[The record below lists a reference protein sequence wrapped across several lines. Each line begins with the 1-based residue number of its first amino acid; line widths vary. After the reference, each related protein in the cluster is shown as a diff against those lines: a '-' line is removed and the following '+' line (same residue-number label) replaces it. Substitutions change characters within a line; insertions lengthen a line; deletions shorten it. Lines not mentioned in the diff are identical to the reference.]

1 MSLDHG
7 LPLTLGARLAPSDS
21 AELATLARAAE
32 EAGADIL
39 TVDLPESDPWT
50 AMSWLAGAT
59 KAARLLARIDVGE
72 GNPAVLARAA
82 ASLDL
87 LTAGRL
93 ELLLTGSDPAA
104 LRDVVRLLPRMWD
117 PSAPVHLSGE
127 RVQLSGAP
135 GGPAPAHRI
144 PVHLHFT
151 GTNAKEIAGHGDGA
165 VLSSGTQPLLAAQRE
180 IDAQTARGGREPGE
194 VRRIRFLT
202 GEDAPAAL
210 ALDAGADTLIWTVG
224 DHRDLVG
231 FARGSRECRE
241 AVAAERRA
249 RGTRVRP
256 VVPAKVRRLRRAGI
270 DYDSVPAELEATAV
284 EPGDPG
290 FSAVRS
296 TYIRSG
302 NPGLVLRPATTAEV
316 QRAIGWAS
324 RQDVPLSVRSGG
336 HGFSGR
342 STNNGGIVVDLAHLS
357 GVEVGENT
365 RVRIGPGARW
375 GDVAAVLAPHGL
387 TLSSGD
393 SGGVGVGGLATA
405 GGIGFLSRSHGL
417 TIDRITSLTL
427 VLANGE
433 VTMASETENPE
444 LFFGMRGA
452 GFNFGVVAEFEFD
465 AAQVTNVGAGQFTF
479 DISADPARFLHR
491 WGAAVDASP
500 RDTTSFLTIGA
511 ARGGQLIAHTM
522 NVVDSEDPETI
533 LDRLRPL
540 ADSGRLLQHNA
551 MVVPYH
557 ALVAAGPRVGHQ
569 GAGEPTARSGLL
581 ETLTEGFAA
590 AAAALLRSGRT
601 GFFQIRALGGA
612 TGDVAPDATAFAHR
626 NARFSVLAMGAPR
639 SLDPYWDVLRP
650 HFTGLYVSF
659 ETGRGERELRDAFPP
674 ATLNR
679 LRALKRR
686 YDPTNVFRDNFN
698 IDPAGSVYPS
708 TW

>member
-1 MSLDHG
+1 VSLDHG
-7 LPLTLGARLAPSDS
+7 LPLTFGVRLAPTDL
-21 AELATLARAAE
+21 ADLATLARAAE

-39 TVDLPESDPWT
+39 TVDLPDSDPWT

-59 KAARLLARIDVGE
+59 KAARLLARIDACE
-72 GNPAVLARAA
+72 ENPAVLARAA

-104 LRDVVRLLPRMWD
+104 LRDALGLLPRMWEA
-117 PSAPVHLSGE
+117 SAPVHFSGE
-127 RVQLSGAP
+127 RVHLRGTP

-144 PVHLHFT
+144 PIHLHFT
-151 GTNAKEIAGHGDGA
+151 GTNTEEIAGHGDGA
-165 VLSSGTQPLLAAQRE
+165 VLTSDTPSLLAAQRD
-180 IDAQTARGGREPGE
+180 IDAQTARAGREPGE
-194 VRRIRFLT
+194 IRRLRFLT

-210 ALDAGADTLIWTVG
+210 ALEAGVDTLIWTVG

-231 FARGSRECRE
+231 FARASRECRE

-249 RGTRVRP
+249 RGTPVRR

-302 NPGLVLRPATTAEV
+302 NPGLVLRPASAAEV
-316 QRAIGWAS
+316 QRAIAWAAE
-324 RQDVPLSVRSGG
+324 QDVPLSVRSGG

-342 STNNGGIVVDLAHLS
+342 STNNGGVVIDLAHLS
-357 GVEVGENT
+357 GIEVGENT

-375 GDVAAVLAPHGL
+375 GEVAAALAPHGL

-417 TIDRITSLTL
+417 TIDRITSVTL

-433 VTMASETENPE
+433 LITASATKNPE

-452 GFNFGVVAEFEFD
+452 GFNFGVVVEFEFD

-491 WGAAVDASP
+491 WGAAVAASP
-500 RDTTSFLTIGA
+500 RDATSFLTIGA

-540 ADSGRLLQHNA
+540 AEPGTLLQHNA

-569 GAGEPTARSGLL
+569 GVGQPTARSGLL

-590 AAAALLRSGRT
+590 AAAAVLRSGRT
-601 GFFQIRALGGA
+601 GFFQIRGLGGA
-612 TGDVAPDATAFAHR
+612 TGDVAPEATAFAHR
-626 NARFSVLAMGAPR
+626 SARFSVLAMGAPR
-639 SLDPYWDVLRP
+639 GLDPYWDALRP
-650 HFTGLYVSF
+650 HFIGLYVSF

-686 YDPTNVFRDNFN
+686 YDPTNTFRDNFN
-698 IDPAGSVYPS
+698 IDPAG
-708 TW
+708 

>member
-1 MSLDHG
+1 MNIDHG
-7 LPLTLGARLAPSDS
+7 LPLTLGARLTSTDPT
-21 AELATLARAAE
+21 ELAALAKAAE

-39 TVDLPESDPWT
+39 AVDLPEYDPWT
-50 AMSWLAGAT
+50 AMGWLAGAT
-59 KAARLLARIDVGE
+59 KAAQLLARIDVGE
-72 GNPAVLARAA
+72 ENPAVLARAA

-93 ELLLTGSDPAA
+93 ELLLTGSPASLA
-104 LRDVVRLLPRMWD
+104 DAVGLLPRMWD
-117 PSAPVHLSGE
+117 PSAPVHFSGK
-127 RVQLSGAP
+127 RVNLRGAQ

-144 PVHLHFT
+144 PVHLYLT
-151 GTNAKEIAGHGDGA
+151 GNNTEEVAAHGDGA
-165 VLSSGTQPLLAAQRE
+165 VLTSGTPSLLAAQRE
-180 IDAQTARGGREPGE
+180 IDALVLRAGREPGE
-194 VRRIRFLT
+194 IRRIRFLT
-202 GEDAPAAL
+202 GQDAPAGL
-210 ALDAGADTLIWTVG
+210 ALDTGVDTLIWTVG
-224 DHRDLVG
+224 DRRDLAE
-231 FARGSRECRE
+231 FARAAHTCRE

-249 RGTRVRP
+249 RGTRVGP

-270 DYDSVPAELEATAV
+270 DYDSVPSELAATAV

-296 TYIRSG
+296 TYLRSG

-316 QRAIGWAS
+316 QRAVAWSA

-342 STNNGGIVVDLAHLS
+342 STNNGGIVIDLARLS
-357 GVEVGENT
+357 GIEVGENN

-375 GDVAAVLAPHGL
+375 GDVAAALAPHGL

-427 VLANGE
+427 VLANGD
-433 VTMASETENPE
+433 VLTVSQTENPE

-452 GFNFGVVAEFEFD
+452 GFNFGTVVEFEFD
-465 AAQVTNVGAGQFTF
+465 AVPVTSVGFGQFAF

-491 WGAAVDASP
+491 WGAAVEASP
-500 RDTTSFLTIGA
+500 RDTTSFLTVGG

-522 NVVDSEDPETI
+522 NVVDSEDPQTI
-533 LDRLRPL
+533 LARLQPL
-540 ADSGRLLQHNA
+540 AEPGTLLQHNA

-581 ETLTEGFAA
+581 ETLTEDFAA
-590 AAAALLRSGRT
+590 EASNLLRSGRT

-612 TGDVAPDATAFAHR
+612 TRDVPPEATAFAHR
-626 NARFSVLAMGAPR
+626 GAQFSVLAMGSAR
-639 SLDPYWDVLRP
+639 GLDPYWDVLRP
-650 HFTGLYVSF
+650 HFTGLYLSF
-659 ETGRGERELRDAFPP
+659 ETGRGERELQDAFPP
-674 ATLNR
+674 ATLGR
-679 LRALKRR
+679 LRELKRR

-698 IDPAGSVYPS
+698 IAPAG
-708 TW
+708 